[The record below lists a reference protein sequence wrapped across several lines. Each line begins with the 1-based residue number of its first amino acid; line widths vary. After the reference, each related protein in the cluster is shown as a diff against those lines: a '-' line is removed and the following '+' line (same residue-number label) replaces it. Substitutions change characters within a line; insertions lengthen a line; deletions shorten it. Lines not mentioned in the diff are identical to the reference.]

1 MSLQTW
7 MIVGAA
13 LLALELLLIDAQ
25 FYLVFLGL
33 AAITTGGLLWAGLPV
48 PPLADWP
55 LFGVLALAY
64 TFGFRRRLYA
74 ALRARQSDELD
85 APFSTG
91 TAVPAASIAAG
102 KEGPVYHNGS
112 PWTGRNIGSLPLEP
126 GEPAY
131 LRGRDGLVLLLSRE
145 PTERTSA

>member
-7 MIVGAA
+7 MILGAA

-74 ALRARQSDELD
+74 KLRARQSGELD

-91 TAVPAASIAAG
+91 TAMPAASIAAG
-102 KEGPVYHNGS
+102 KEGPVHHNGS
-112 PWTGRNIGSLPLEP
+112 PWTEEYTYRDVNQTLSSPPESTRGSSCF
-126 GEPAY
+126 
-131 LRGRDGLVLLLSRE
+131 RVKI
-145 PTERTSA
+145 